1 MISSEVT
8 GIRNSRRVA
17 INSEELVPGD
27 IIYLKSG
34 DKVPADAI
42 LFWTNELRIDGSNL
56 TGENEYLRWL
66 TVGHLFGLFN

>member
-1 MISSEVT
+1 MIASET
-8 GIRNSRRVA
+8 MGIRNGSRQM
-17 INSEELVPGD
+17 IDSSELVPGD

-56 TGENEYLRWL
+56 TGENEYI
-66 TVGHLFGLFN
+66 